1 MHRLLFF
8 VLGYVLCA
16 APLVAGEEA
25 SVYDKR
31 CRLCHSVAG
40 SGGAMAKMGGAL
52 DGVGSKHDA
61 AWLKEYLKNPK
72 SKNPQA
78 KMPALKLTDEER
90 DAVVQYLLS
99 LK

>member
-1 MHRLLFF
+1 MRRLLFF
-8 VLGYVLCA
+8 VLGCVIYA
-16 APLVAGEEA
+16 APLVAAEEV
-25 SVYDKR
+25 SIYDKR

-40 SGGAMAKMGGAL
+40 SGGPMAQMGGAL
-52 DGVGSKHDA
+52 DGIGSKHDA
-61 AWLKEYLKNPK
+61 VWLKEYLRDPK
-72 SKNPQA
+72 SKNPRT